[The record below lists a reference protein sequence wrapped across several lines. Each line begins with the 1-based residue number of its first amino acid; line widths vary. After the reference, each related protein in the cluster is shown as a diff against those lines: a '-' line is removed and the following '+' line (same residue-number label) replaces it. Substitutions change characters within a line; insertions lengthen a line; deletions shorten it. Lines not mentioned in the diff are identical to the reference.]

1 MGELGALFNPGM
13 RHEIAER
20 KAKAARREEEGNAD
34 PGNLRIDLLSGI
46 AVITMSPRN
55 HDAEEQ
61 PMPENTEQDGPT
73 DGGPEATG
81 AVEAGGSID
90 EDRTEEAVQS
100 QDADAA
106 ESTGQAR
113 ADLGSAPQ
121 VNRRDDVDV
130 DGEDAVHPDALKI
143 AEQMSNGEPPP

>member
-34 PGNLRIDLLSGI
+34 PGNLRIDLLSGV
-46 AVITMSPRN
+46 AVITMSPKNR
-55 HDAEEQ
+55 DAEENTVA
-61 PMPENTEQDGPT
+61 ENTEQGAQT
-73 DGGPEATG
+73 AGGPEG
-81 AVEAGGSID
+81 VEPAADGLID
-90 EDRTEEAVQS
+90 DDRTEESVQS
-100 QDADAA
+100 QGAGAA
-106 ESTGQAR
+106 ESTGEAR

-143 AEQMSNGEPPP
+143 AEQMSNSEPPP